1 MFLEKLSPSLWR
13 AALVLTVGAYGCMA
27 DPSGPSADG
36 GLPGADGGVVVGPD
50 GSVVVVPDGSVVE
63 TQLPESEKARLQFKR
78 QRRLAADF
86 SAALELPR
94 ADLCKEL
101 DRYDCFDVVHNI
113 TLGGVDAYNLGI
125 FEPLAETTKTT
136 PISVERIALTAC
148 RNRVDLDLADPA
160 GAVIFKD
167 LPVAESGAL
176 SDPSAPEVE
185 AAIDGLYRRF
195 VLRRAE
201 AEEISEIRGF
211 HAAVL
216 DSGDAQAARSW
227 AILACFMV
235 STGVESIFY

>member
-1 MFLEKLSPSLWR
+1 MFPDKLYPSLSR
-13 AALVLTVGAYGCMA
+13 AALLLTVGAYGCMA
-27 DPSGPSADG
+27 DPVGPSPDG

-50 GSVVVVPDGSVVE
+50 GSVVVPDGSVVE

-94 ADLCKEL
+94 DELCKEL

-148 RNRVDLDLADPA
+148 RNRVDLDLADPSA
-160 GAVIFKD
+160 AVIFKD
-167 LPVAESGAL
+167 LSVAESGAL
-176 SDPSAPEVE
+176 ADASAPAVE
-185 AAIDGLYRRF
+185 AAIDNLYRRF
-195 VLRRAE
+195 VQRRAE
-201 AEEISEIRGF
+201 AEEVAELRGF
-211 HAAVL
+211 HTAVVE
-216 DSGDAQAARSW
+216 SGDAQAARSW

-235 STGVESIFY
+235 STSVESIFY